1 MSDVNNSPS
10 IILLFVLVQLQIWD
24 TAGQERFRRSMV
36 QHYYRNV
43 HAVIY
48 VYDITRVSSFEN
60 LPSWIAEC
68 DAHGLGDSVPRI
80 LVGNKCDLR
89 DCNPV
94 PYVNTSVAQRFADS
108 YGMPLFETSAKD
120 NSQCDH
126 VESIFVTLT
135 LKLKDAKPLMPQS
148 KFVKPAQVAAQ
159 QNQEQ
164 SSSTTDYCLC

>member
-1 MSDVNNSPS
+1 
-10 IILLFVLVQLQIWD
+10 
-24 TAGQERFRRSMV
+24 MV

-68 DAHGLGDSVPRI
+68 DAHGLGFTVPRI

-89 DCNPV
+89 NDSSV
-94 PYVNTSVAQRFADS
+94 PYVHTSIAQRFADS

-120 NSQCDH
+120 NAQCDH
-126 VESIFVTLT
+126 VESIFLTLT
-135 LKLKDAKPLMPQS
+135 LKLKDAKPLMMQS
-148 KFVKPAQVAAQ
+148 AFFVKPVQLTVSQ
-159 QNQEQ
+159 KQEQ
-164 SSSTTDYCLC
+164 STSTTDYCLC